1 MKGKIFVVGTGPGF
15 EEYLSLRAIEV
26 LKQCDVVV
34 GYKTYIA
41 LIEKLIEGKEVV
53 SSGMRREVERCA
65 MVLEIAES
73 GKNVCLISSGDS
85 GVYGMAGVVLEM
97 VDKAQNGI
105 EVEIVPGITS
115 ALSSASLAGAP
126 LMNDFAVVSLSDLM
140 TPWEIIEKRTEK
152 AAEGDFVICVY
163 NPKSKER
170 VEQIRIFT
178 DIVLRHRSPQT
189 PVAIVRNAMRDEAAV
204 THTTL
209 AEMLDHTID
218 MTTTL
223 IIGNSQTYYSN
234 GKMITPRG
242 YKI

>member
-1 MKGKIFVVGTGPGF
+1 
-15 EEYLSLRAIEV
+15 
-26 LKQCDVVV
+26 
-34 GYKTYIA
+34 
-41 LIEKLIEGKEVV
+41 
-53 SSGMRREVERCA
+53 
-65 MVLEIAES
+65 
-73 GKNVCLISSGDS
+73 
-85 GVYGMAGVVLEM
+85 
-97 VDKAQNGI
+97 
-105 EVEIVPGITS
+105 
-115 ALSSASLAGAP
+115 
-126 LMNDFAVVSLSDLM
+126 M
-140 TPWEIIEKRTEK
+140 TPWEVIEKRTEK

-170 VEQIRIFT
+170 VEQIRIFV
-178 DIVLRHRSPQT
+178 DIVLRHRCPQT

-209 AEMLDHTID
+209 SEMLEHTID